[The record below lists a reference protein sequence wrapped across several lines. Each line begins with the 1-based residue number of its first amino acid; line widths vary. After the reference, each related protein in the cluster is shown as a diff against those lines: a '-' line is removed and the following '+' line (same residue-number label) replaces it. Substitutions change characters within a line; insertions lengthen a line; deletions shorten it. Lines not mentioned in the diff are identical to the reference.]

1 MVWHKRYSD
10 GSSRKTADNL
20 LLYYYN
26 DYGDYIM
33 VLNVEGRK
41 RPLGYR
47 LESTAKDRAGH
58 RICLTESKNLK
69 TLQKLC
75 EQCRR

>member
-20 LLYYYN
+20 LIYYYN
-26 DYGDYIM
+26 DYGDYIT
-33 VLNVEGRK
+33 VLNVEDSK

-47 LESTAKDRAGH
+47 LTFSSKDRTGH
-58 RICLTESKNLK
+58 KYDLTENKSLRA
-69 TLQKLC
+69 LQKLC
-75 EQCRR
+75 EQIRK